1 MISSRLLVALVLGCS
16 LASGASSL
24 CAQALP
30 AAISGNAIRSRGDLE
45 ALVRQ
50 YEDLLASTA
59 YSEDLKEDARSRI
72 AQIRERLEVGDL
84 RLGDAVVLSVVGEP
98 GLPDTVSVQSSAD
111 GPMIALPM
119 FGEIPLR
126 GVLRSELEGRI
137 TEALSRYIRTPEV
150 RAQGLMRLS
159 VQGAVGQPGFYVV
172 PADMLLS
179 QALMVAGGP
188 AQNAELYGLRIE
200 RGLETLLDG
209 DELQEELRL
218 GTTLDQLNL
227 QAGDQ
232 LVLPVGTPGG
242 VWGRIGIVAG
252 VVSSLTFIIVNLTR

>member
-1 MISSRLLVALVLGCS
+1 MC
-16 LASGASSL
+16 
-24 CAQALP
+24 
-30 AAISGNAIRSRGDLE
+30 IRDR
-45 ALVRQ
+45 
-50 YEDLLASTA
+50 
-59 YSEDLKEDARSRI
+59 
-72 AQIRERLEVGDL
+72 
-84 RLGDAVVLSVVGEP
+84 
-98 GLPDTVSVQSSAD
+98 
-111 GPMIALPM
+111 
-119 FGEIPLR
+119 
-126 GVLRSELEGRI
+126 
-137 TEALSRYIRTPEV
+137 
-150 RAQGLMRLS
+150 
-159 VQGAVGQPGFYVV
+159 GAVGQPGFYVV
-172 PADMLLS
+172 PADMLVS

-188 AQNAELYGLRIE
+188 AQNAELDGLRIE

>member
-1 MISSRLLVALVLGCS
+1 
-16 LASGASSL
+16 
-24 CAQALP
+24 
-30 AAISGNAIRSRGDLE
+30 
-45 ALVRQ
+45 
-50 YEDLLASTA
+50 
-59 YSEDLKEDARSRI
+59 
-72 AQIRERLEVGDL
+72 
-84 RLGDAVVLSVVGEP
+84 
-98 GLPDTVSVQSSAD
+98 
-111 GPMIALPM
+111 M

-159 VQGAVGQPGFYVV
+159 VQGAVGRPGFYVV
-172 PADMLLS
+172 PADMLVS